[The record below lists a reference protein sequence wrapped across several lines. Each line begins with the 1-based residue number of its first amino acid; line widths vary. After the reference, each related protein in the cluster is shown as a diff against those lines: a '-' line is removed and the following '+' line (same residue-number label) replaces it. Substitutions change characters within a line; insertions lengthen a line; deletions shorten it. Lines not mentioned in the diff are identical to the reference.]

1 MRSRFLVTLLAGGV
15 LATASSL
22 AEAQLYWRADVG
34 YSWSTNAD
42 VHDKNFAQDGV
53 ICGDAACS
61 TSGKLSDVGGSGLL
75 GAGVGWRINQNL
87 RVDGTATYAG
97 WYQLDK
103 TDGAGTN
110 FKADIKSW
118 VLLANGYYDFPV
130 GWGIPYVGAGIGWAQ
145 NKVDNV
151 SGTNSGLTFNAP
163 GGTHS
168 GFAWALMAG
177 VSMPINPAL
186 IADVGVRYVD
196 AGKVETDAGNI
207 TSGGVTG
214 PTYSG
219 AEGNARAWAL
229 TVGLRF

>member
-1 MRSRFLVTLLAGGV
+1 MQLRSLLILFTGGV

-53 ICGDAACS
+53 ICGDPACN
-61 TSGKLSDVGGSGLL
+61 TSGKLSDVGGSGLI
-75 GAGVGWRINQNL
+75 GAGVGWRFNQNL
-87 RVDGTATYAG
+87 RADGTVTYRG
-97 WYQLDK
+97 WYHLDK
-103 TDGAGTN
+103 TDGAGTD

-118 VLLANGYYDFPV
+118 SLMANGYYDFPV
-130 GWGIPYVGAGIGWAQ
+130 TWGVPYVGAGIGWAQ

-151 SGTNSGLTFNAP
+151 SGTNSGLTFDVP

-177 VSMPINPAL
+177 VSMPINPTL
-186 IADVGVRYVD
+186 IADVGVRYID
-196 AGKVETDAGNI
+196 AGKVETDAGNV
-207 TSGGVTG
+207 TFGGTPVG
-214 PTYSG
+214 TYSG
-219 AEGNARAWAL
+219 AEGNARAWEF